1 MQAKKS
7 ENHLEASTRM
17 YAVFDCKDC
26 FYSSKLTRSKQV
38 SKLVFYAQSAI
49 MVILTQG
56 DLVVV
61 AAAVGEVVIAV

>member
-26 FYSSKLTRSKQV
+26 FYSSKLSRSKQV
-38 SKLVFYAQSAI
+38 SKLVFYAQSRHYGYS
-49 MVILTQG
+49 QG